1 MQALNKVVA
10 HVGVENPNVSFSR
23 ETIQKISGFQGNY
36 DRSLDTDDLEAART
50 LAQFY
55 EVPNRDLQTLM
66 DNHFPSANFHGFES
80 ELGL

>member
-10 HVGVENPNVSFSR
+10 HVGVESTDVSFSR
-23 ETIQKISGFQGNY
+23 ETIEKISGFQGNY

-66 DNHFPSANFHGFES
+66 DNHFPSASFHGFES